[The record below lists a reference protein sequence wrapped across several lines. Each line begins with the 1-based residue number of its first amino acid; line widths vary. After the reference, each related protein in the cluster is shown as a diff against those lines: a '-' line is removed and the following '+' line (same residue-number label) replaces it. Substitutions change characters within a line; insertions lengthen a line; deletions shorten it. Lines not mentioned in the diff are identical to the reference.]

1 MKYEVFTNAVE
12 KTNMAVRKHFFVF
25 VGCMAGFILAG
36 KAQVMNPSGNAA
48 WPMDTTL
55 THRIT
60 QKLSDSLL
68 LSADQRRRAFAI
80 NRWIDSSK
88 VAVVCIYHGR
98 DSLNILM
105 EKLEHTRDSLYQR
118 LLTDKQLMQY
128 GLHKRTWVLNN

>member
-1 MKYEVFTNAVE
+1 MKHLFLLLCCVTGPV
-12 KTNMAVRKHFFVF
+12 
-25 VGCMAGFILAG
+25 LAG
-36 KAQVMNPSGNAA
+36 KAQVMNPSGNTARQ
-48 WPMDTTL
+48 MDTTL

-68 LSADQRRRAFAI
+68 LSADQRRQAFAI
-80 NRWIDSSK
+80 NRWVDSSK
-88 VAVVCIYHGR
+88 VAVIRTYHGQ

-128 GLHKRTWVLNN
+128 GLHKRIWVLNN